1 MCHFTSYAGPTDYMA
16 DNDDVVFV
24 LPVLTVSRNTEWFGK
39 PLGATVKTDL
49 NIRLYLINLCSCIVT
64 RAGHPFVYKS
74 IGRSLSNP
82 GDGASRVLQ
91 TYLNWGVLLVAGG
104 RLAS

>member
-1 MCHFTSYAGPTDYMA
+1 MA

-24 LPVLTVSRNTEWFGK
+24 PPVLTVSRNTEWFGK

-82 GDGASRVLQ
+82 GDRKPCISNLFELGCTFGCRGEVS
-91 TYLNWGVLLVAGG
+91 
-104 RLAS
+104 